1 MNINKYKNP
10 DDIRDF
16 QDFFV
21 ELNAQEIQ
29 ILCNFIK
36 YFRAKGEIKNLEIIN
51 CLIDNLYEKLS
62 DFDNHYDTDK
72 TYIQHYTGWGE
83 KMSKLE
89 FMSLCGK
96 YLIDVNI
103 ALENDNIREALI
115 NKDDEKVKEL
125 LLNEF

>member
-1 MNINKYKNP
+1 
-10 DDIRDF
+10 
-16 QDFFV
+16 
-21 ELNAQEIQ
+21 
-29 ILCNFIK
+29 
-36 YFRAKGEIKNLEIIN
+36 
-51 CLIDNLYEKLS
+51 
-62 DFDNHYDTDK
+62 
-72 TYIQHYTGWGE
+72 
-83 KMSKLE
+83 MSKLE